1 MSFVSGRD
9 ATNLIQPPNQ
19 KDYAIL
25 YQEIGDYVIQQA
37 HLGDPLFERV
47 FEWAW
52 KKTSLKQK
60 SAGTG
65 YQAIPAAIG
74 IAEGHSTND
83 IDEQSKI

>member
-1 MSFVSGRD
+1 MSLVSERNT
-9 ATNLIQPPNQ
+9 TNLTRPP
-19 KDYAIL
+19 KDYATL

-60 SAGTG
+60 D
-65 YQAIPAAIG
+65 P
-74 IAEGHSTND
+74 D
-83 IDEQSKI
+83 IIDR

>member
-9 ATNLIQPPNQ
+9 ATNLTQTPNR
-19 KDYAIL
+19 KDYATL
-25 YQEIGDYVIQQA
+25 YQEIGDYVIRQA

-60 SAGTG
+60 DP
-65 YQAIPAAIG
+65 YI
-74 IAEGHSTND
+74 
-83 IDEQSKI
+83 IDR